1 MKNADAKAKEI
12 ILETRD
18 ILLKEQQQ
26 QESEARE
33 KLSTALD
40 AAVRLD
46 LVVKVKT
53 DWSENP
59 KELKKFGYLI
69 EDQD

>member
-1 MKNADAKAKEI
+1 MLDNAI
-12 ILETRD
+12 R
-18 ILLKEQQQ
+18 
-26 QESEARE
+26 EA
-33 KLSTALD
+33 
-40 AAVRLD
+40 AASGAADPSVEVRARLAAGY

>member
-1 MKNADAKAKEI
+1 MERESQKAIFVGKGGSAI
-12 ILETRD
+12 KQLGI
-18 ILLKEQQQ
+18 
-26 QESEARE
+26 EARE